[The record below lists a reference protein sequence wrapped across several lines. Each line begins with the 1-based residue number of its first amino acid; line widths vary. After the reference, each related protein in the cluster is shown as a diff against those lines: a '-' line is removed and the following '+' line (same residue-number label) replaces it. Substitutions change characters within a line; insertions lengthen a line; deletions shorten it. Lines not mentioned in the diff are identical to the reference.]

1 MKCHNESL
9 FSLQKMNR
17 FNIIY
22 FKLSMHKKLIYNKI
36 EHVQPDKDVML
47 IKKKKDKAVV
57 LKWNIGAPRQNK
69 AQVLWRGSYHQVI
82 YLGQKL
88 SSFIKNIWF
97 FFVCV
102 YTVIQIT
109 IYFSKTRNYSEYLSL
124 VDRNRSL
131 KIQFN

>member
-102 YTVIQIT
+102 CIQWYKLPFISVKPEIT
-109 IYFSKTRNYSEYLSL
+109 LNTCPLWIEIE
-124 VDRNRSL
+124 V
-131 KIQFN
+131 